1 MSQTQGIFVF
11 TGLTSLFFNQ
21 CAVSIDVTIQKI
33 RFLEY
38 YFHDWIQKKQSKLTH
53 LNNAVAYSIILNI
66 LVWYIFPLDACARFF
81 ADLEQR
87 FRPFWSELRIEQRP
101 FFSIVFVC

>member
-1 MSQTQGIFVF
+1 MF

-66 LVWYIFPLDACARFF
+66 LVWYIFPIDACARFF
-81 ADLEQR
+81 LLTLNKDSDL
-87 FRPFWSELRIEQRP
+87 FWSELRIEQRP